1 MFDAGQVSL
10 TDRVYNELMRAIRA
24 GELKPGSMHSV
35 VEISGR
41 LGVSRTPVREAL
53 LRMAGNGMVRFERSR
68 GVRILEVSTRDIEEI
83 YSLRM
88 MLEVPSAYRAAEL
101 VTDELLEPVQ
111 EAFDRMREASEA
123 SDETRF
129 RAADVD
135 FHAAILNAAGNRRVT
150 EVAAN
155 TRIQMMDRGLSTTAT
170 RTLGDILIVHERIL
184 DAIRARDPQAS
195 AARMKDHLAETVYLL
210 VVQSTKDQELAAAYR
225 PPHPLVVMSSAAEV
239 PANGEYRG
247 AMTGPG

>member
-1 MFDAGQVSL
+1 MVFDAEQVSL
-10 TDRVYNELMRAIRA
+10 TDRVYDELMRAVRE
-24 GELKPGSMHSV
+24 GELRPGTMHSV

-68 GVRILEVSTRDIEEI
+68 GVRILEVSTQDIEEI

-101 VTDELLEPVQ
+101 MTDDLLAPVQ
-111 EAFDRMREASEA
+111 EAFDRMAEAAEA
-123 SDETRF
+123 GDESRF

-135 FHAAILNAAGNRRVT
+135 FHAAIIAAAGNRRVS
-150 EVAAN
+150 EAAAN

-170 RTLGDILIVHERIL
+170 RTLADILLVHKRIL
-184 DAIRARDPQAS
+184 DAISGRDPAAS
-195 AARMKDHLAETVYLL
+195 AGRMRDHLVETVRLL
-210 VVQSTKDQELAAAYR
+210 LTQSTGDDTMAGAYT
-225 PPHPLVVMSSAAEV
+225 PPPLPVD
-239 PANGEYRG
+239 
-247 AMTGPG
+247 

>member
-1 MFDAGQVSL
+1 MFDPGQVSL
-10 TDRVYNELMRAIRA
+10 TDRVYEELMRAVRA
-24 GELKPGSMHSV
+24 GELQPGTMHSV

-88 MLEVPSAYRAAEL
+88 ILEVPSAYRAAEL
-101 VTDELLEPVQ
+101 LTDELLGPVQ
-111 EAFDRMREASEA
+111 QAFDRMQAA
-123 SDETRF
+123 AAAGDESLF
-129 RAADVD
+129 QAADVD
-135 FHAAILNAAGNRRVT
+135 FHAAILTAAGNRRVT

-170 RTLGDILIVHERIL
+170 RTLADILLVHERIL
-184 DAIRARDPQAS
+184 DAIRSRDPKAS
-195 AARMKDHLAETVYLL
+195 AEKMRDHLVETVRLL
-210 VVQSTKDQELAAAYR
+210 LTQSTGDDAMAEDYL
-225 PPHPLVVMSSAAEV
+225 PPPLPV
-239 PANGEYRG
+239 
-247 AMTGPG
+247 

>member
-10 TDRVYNELMRAIRA
+10 TDRVYDELMRAIRA
-24 GELKPGSMHSV
+24 GELQPGTMHSV

-53 LRMAGNGMVRFERSR
+53 LRMASNGMVRFERSR

-101 VTDELLEPVQ
+101 LTDELLGPV
-111 EAFDRMREASEA
+111 EDAFERMREATA
-123 SDETRF
+123 AGDESLF
-129 RAADVD
+129 QAADVD

-170 RTLGDILIVHERIL
+170 RTLADILLVHERIL
-184 DAIRARDPQAS
+184 DAIRGRDPRGS
-195 AARMKDHLAETVYLL
+195 AERMRDHLVETTQLL
-210 VVQSTKDQELAAAYR
+210 LTQSTGDDTLAKKYL
-225 PPHPLVVMSSAAEV
+225 PPPLPVD
-239 PANGEYRG
+239 
-247 AMTGPG
+247 

>member
-1 MFDAGQVSL
+1 MFDAEQVSL
-10 TDRVYNELMRAIRA
+10 TDRVYDELMRAIRA
-24 GELKPGSMHSV
+24 GELQPGSMHSV

-53 LRMAGNGMVRFERSR
+53 LRMASNGMVRFERSR

-101 VTDELLEPVQ
+101 LTDDLLGPV
-111 EAFDRMREASEA
+111 ESAFNRMREATEA
-123 SDETRF
+123 GDESQF
-129 RAADVD
+129 QAADVD

-170 RTLGDILIVHERIL
+170 RTLADILLVHERIL
-184 DAIRARDPQAS
+184 DAIRSRDPKRS
-195 AARMKDHLAETVYLL
+195 AERMRDHLVETTQLL
-210 VVQSTKDQELAAAYR
+210 LTQSTGDDAMARLYVA
-225 PPHPLVVMSSAAEV
+225 PPLPVD
-239 PANGEYRG
+239 
-247 AMTGPG
+247 

>member
-1 MFDAGQVSL
+1 MFDAEQVSL
-10 TDRVYNELMRAIRA
+10 TDRVYDELMRAIRA
-24 GELKPGSMHSV
+24 GELQPGTMHSV

-88 MLEVPSAYRAAEL
+88 MLEVPSAHRAAEL
-101 VTDELLEPVQ
+101 MTDELLGPVE
-111 EAFDRMREASEA
+111 EAFSRMRAATEVG
-123 SDETRF
+123 DESLF
-129 RAADVD
+129 QAADVD

-170 RTLGDILIVHERIL
+170 RTLADILLVHERIF
-184 DAIRARDPQAS
+184 DAIRSRDPKAS
-195 AARMKDHLAETVYLL
+195 AARMRDHLVETTQLL
-210 VVQSTKDQELAAAYR
+210 LTQSTGDDALANEYV
-225 PPHPLVVMSSAAEV
+225 PPPL
-239 PANGEYRG
+239 PID
-247 AMTGPG
+247 

>member
-1 MFDAGQVSL
+1 MFDPGQVSL
-10 TDRVYNELMRAIRA
+10 TDRVYDELMRAIRA
-24 GELKPGSMHSV
+24 GELQPGTMHSV

-53 LRMAGNGMVRFERSR
+53 LRMASNGMVRFERSR

-101 VTDELLEPVQ
+101 LTDELLGPVEEAFGRMQ
-111 EAFDRMREASEA
+111 EAAEAGDEA
-123 SDETRF
+123 LFQT
-129 RAADVD
+129 ADVD
-135 FHAAILNAAGNRRVT
+135 FHAAILNVAGNGRVT

-170 RTLGDILIVHERIL
+170 RTLDDILLVHQRIL
-184 DAIRARDPQAS
+184 DAIRDRDPQAS
-195 AARMKDHLAETVYLL
+195 AARMRDHLVETVRLL
-210 VVQSTKDQELAAAYR
+210 LTQSTGDDVMAQQYT
-225 PPHPLVVMSSAAEV
+225 PPPLPV
-239 PANGEYRG
+239 R
-247 AMTGPG
+247 

>member
-1 MFDAGQVSL
+1 MFDPDQVSL
-10 TDRVYNELMRAIRA
+10 TDRVYDELMRAIRA
-24 GELKPGSMHSV
+24 GELQPGSMHSV

-101 VTDELLEPVQ
+101 LTDEALGPIED
-111 EAFDRMREASEA
+111 AFGRMRNAAEAG
-123 SDETRF
+123 DESSF
-129 RAADVD
+129 QAADVD
-135 FHAAILNAAGNRRVT
+135 FHAAILNVAGNRRVT

-170 RTLGDILIVHERIL
+170 RTLADILLVHERIL
-184 DAIRARDPQAS
+184 DAIRDRDPHAS
-195 AARMKDHLAETVYLL
+195 AARMRDHLVETVGLL
-210 VVQSTKDQELAAAYR
+210 LTQSTGDGALAGAYT
-225 PPHPLVVMSSAAEV
+225 PPPLPV
-239 PANGEYRG
+239 
-247 AMTGPG
+247 